1 MKELVT
7 LSTLSKTWIF
17 DVDGT
22 IVVHNGHLRPEGDQ
36 LLPGVR
42 EFFQT
47 IPETDYILFLTARQE
62 EHSRKLEAFL
72 QRNGIRFDHILYGI
86 PPGERILLNDRK
98 PSGLPMAYAINKDRD
113 AAFNLEIKIDQSL

>member
-42 EFFQT
+42 EFFQI